1 MMNVYGSRVVNGWGE
16 RLETE
21 ALARYVRG
29 EYGPGT
35 RVDYLYAEMA
45 AAAPRAGGRR
55 SRGFVEALR
64 SVTRAWRAMRS
75 REAGAAR
82 DAKDSAAPTDG

>member
-75 REAGAAR
+75 RGVRTAPGAKETA
-82 DAKDSAAPTDG
+82 SPTDG